1 MRHTTLLLLSC
12 ILFLQTFSQ
21 EKDFQIWLDLE
32 ATTDIGKG
40 FEISLNNEKRFYENV
55 SLFGR
60 NKSDLT
66 LGYNINSEISISASY
81 RKNYYYLFTDI
92 TSSKSRWVA
101 TTNYSP
107 RYKRWRF
114 DFRARVSNDSETFVP
129 GWFEQRVIHRERLRA
144 RYNFRKSPFRVQV
157 SAETYFP
164 ISHTPFELM
173 KLRLAAGVQIK
184 TSDNHRF
191 EIGYLREQE
200 YNTTNPMK
208 AYVIQLGY
216 RYSFIN

>member
-1 MRHTTLLLLSC
+1 MRQTALLLLTG
-12 ILFLQTFSQ
+12 LLYLQVFSQ
-21 EKDFQIWLDLE
+21 ENDFQIWLDFE
-32 ATTDIGKG
+32 AGAEIGKG
-40 FEISLNNEKRFYENV
+40 FDISVNNEQRFYENL

-66 LGYNINSEISISASY
+66 LGYNINSDFAISASY
-81 RKNYYYLFTDI
+81 RKNIYYLFTDI
-92 TSSKSRWVA
+92 TSSKSRWLA
-101 TTNYSP
+101 TFNYSP

-129 GWFEQRVIHRERLRA
+129 GWFEQRVIHRERFRV
-144 RYNFRKSPFRVQV
+144 RYNFRRSPFRLQA
-157 SAETYFP
+157 SGETYFP
-164 ISHTPFELM
+164 ISSTPLELM

-200 YNTTNPMK
+200 FNTNNPMT
-208 AYVIQLGY
+208 AHVIQIGY
-216 RYSFIN
+216 RYSFIK